1 MYSPYRGTRIRF
13 GLDFFPKG
21 FSQTEL
27 AENYYHLIADR
38 AKELLLYESASFEE
52 IDAEYN
58 PGEIL
63 TVDIFEAITVKT
75 FARTQQK
82 MEALQKVFNKYLA
95 ESGTTALTPIVG
107 QPKTSGMFASVT
119 VQIPLSDGQ
128 VISIIFHSPEGD
140 KKKITATDEIIAYR
154 WLLNKRD
161 ITQVVSPEEGQDVSL
176 ETLGQRVSQLVAK
189 NSAKFQAQQ
198 KGVAEQKVKMA
209 ELQTT
214 VQEREKANQDL
225 MAALKD
231 NQDRGDQLE
240 IEISNAIGLL
250 AKVKEHNQGLE
261 DRLAQLKAQQ
271 AAAKGR
277 EGGTKAGDTSAGE
290 GDIGGTPT
298 QDDFQIKQTNFQNEL
313 ISRGFTYN
321 ETNRFYEAK
330 GVDKDGKPK
339 GLTIIDG
346 MVQGKKAFY
355 LAVNYTGDS
364 GAVDEKDF
372 TCKGINGVDAM
383 VKKALKF
390 IDDYFLSTLMTKGTD
405 PQPEPTPTP
414 EPETPTKPLAEMNT
428 DELLKAIAAGFTPE
442 RSGAN
447 PDLDKAYQLLGT
459 QVVPGIRLQDAL
471 DAGKVYQMFSK
482 GEMSQEEWDAYVA
495 DLKASNKVAG
505 AEPEPP
511 APSEE
516 PQAPDEPEQP
526 AAVEEPQVTPE
537 PEVTPPPEPQPQEP
551 TPTEPPSIAVLNDIL
566 AGKYDTDTTKA
577 GDLIDQAIDEL
588 EAAGLLEQ
596 YDALLNQAA
605 DHLSGLL
612 RKKAA

>member
-1 MYSPYRGTRIRF
+1 MYSPYRGTRIRL

-27 AENYYHLIADR
+27 AEHYYHLIADR
-38 AKELLLYESASFEE
+38 GKELLLYESASLEE

-58 PGEIL
+58 PGELL

-82 MEALQKVFNKYLA
+82 MEALQKVFNKHLA
-95 ESGTTALTPIVG
+95 DSGITALTPIVG

-140 KKKITATDEIIAYR
+140 KKKITAGDEIIAYR

-161 ITQVVSPEEGQDVSL
+161 ITHVVSPEEGRDVSL
-176 ETLGQRVSQLVAK
+176 ESLGQRVSQLVGK
-189 NSAKFQAQQ
+189 NSAEFQARQ
-198 KGVAEQKVKMA
+198 KGVTEQKARMA

-225 MAALKD
+225 MAQLKD
-231 NQDRGDQLE
+231 SQDRGDQLD
-240 IEISNAIGLL
+240 IEIANATGLL
-250 AKVKEHNQGLE
+250 AKVKEFNQGLE
-261 DRLAQLKAQQ
+261 DRISQLKAQQ
-271 AAAKGR
+271 AANKGKAGVGTEASGEATT
-277 EGGTKAGDTSAGE
+277 EGGETSA
-290 GDIGGTPT
+290 
-298 QDDFQIKQTNFQNEL
+298 QNDFQTKQTDFQNEL
-313 ISRGFTYN
+313 LKREFTFN
-321 ETNRFYEAK
+321 ESNKFYEAK
-330 GVDKDGKPK
+330 GTGQDGKPK
-339 GLTIIDG
+339 GLTVIEGIT
-346 MVQGKKAFY
+346 QGKKGFY
-355 LAVNYTGDS
+355 LAVNYISDTG
-364 GAVDEKDF
+364 ATEEKDF

-428 DELLKAIAAGFTPE
+428 DELLQAIAAGFTPE

-537 PEVTPPPEPQPQEP
+537 PEAAPQPEPEIQEP
-551 TPTEPPSIAVLNDIL
+551 TEPLAIATLNDIL
-566 AGKYDTDTTKA
+566 AGKYDADTIKV
-577 GDLIDQAIDEL
+577 GDMLDQAAEDL
-588 EAAGLLEQ
+588 EGAGLFDQ
-596 YDALLNQAA
+596 YEALLNQAA
-605 DHLSGLL
+605 DYLTDLL